1 MRVPIIAAM
10 LAALSVPACSECLPS
25 AEAVWAAHH
34 GSHATWRLRLPGHGG
49 EKCWFARGST
59 SPAAPPIRQVVDP
72 PRRKE
77 ADPQP
82 MGERNRRVAKRP
94 QRPINLTKGQP
105 DPHQHGPSS
114 ILIWACRCGS
124 IQRGKKFSRG
134 GSVAQ
139 SDPRPTVWANC
150 PQCPNSCSTIHAG
163 CEVCEGTARRLAS
176 LGRAS
181 TAYWG
186 AAELDRHA
194 SVTSF
199 TLTRYRRRLLAD
211 FDVCDQVACDHGAS
225 ARLSQTLRLVQDI
238 AAFLR
243 FKSLPI
249 FCKDRA

>member
-114 ILIWACRCGS
+114 ILIWARRCGS

-139 SDPRPTVWANC
+139 SDPAQ
-150 PQCPNSCSTIHAG
+150 QCGQIARSVRTHAQPFTPDARCAKAPPG
-163 CEVCEGTARRLAS
+163 AWHRSGERLPRIGERRSLTAMRR
-176 LGRAS
+176 
-181 TAYWG
+181 
-186 AAELDRHA
+186 
-194 SVTSF
+194 
-199 TLTRYRRRLLAD
+199 
-211 FDVCDQVACDHGAS
+211 
-225 ARLSQTLRLVQDI
+225 
-238 AAFLR
+238 
-243 FKSLPI
+243 
-249 FCKDRA
+249 